1 MFEKIT
7 AKIISS
13 ENKSI
18 VLSFYNLELRLFAN
32 HLNFSVGL
40 VPVEVFTYLV
50 WNSETGPALFG
61 FCSEIERQAFKIL
74 IDCPKIGPVL
84 SMNIL
89 TQIPAKDLFLLIFQ
103 EDESALSKINGIGPK
118 SAKNMISFLKEKA
131 AQFLRKNIIVGID
144 SSENGKAFLL
154 DVKEALSSLGYS
166 SQEINSV
173 ILELSKDKNITSFD
187 QALRQ
192 AFSFFQKN

>member
-1 MFEKIT
+1 
-7 AKIISS
+7 
-13 ENKSI
+13 
-18 VLSFYNLELRLFAN
+18 
-32 HLNFSVGL
+32 
-40 VPVEVFTYLV
+40 
-50 WNSETGPALFG
+50 
-61 FCSEIERQAFKIL
+61 
-74 IDCPKIGPVL
+74 
-84 SMNIL
+84 
-89 TQIPAKDLFLLIFQ
+89 
-103 EDESALSKINGIGPK
+103 
-118 SAKNMISFLKEKA
+118 MISFLKEKA

>member
-7 AKIISS
+7 AQVVSS
-13 ENKSI
+13 DNKSI
-18 VLSFYNLELRLFAN
+18 VLSFFNLELRLFAN
-32 HLNFSVGL
+32 HLNFSVG
-40 VPVEVFTYLV
+40 PDFIEVFTHLV
-50 WNSETGPALFG
+50 WNSESGPSLFG
-61 FCSEIERQAFKIL
+61 FCSELERQAFRIL
-74 IDCPKIGPVL
+74 IECPKIGPVL

-89 TQIPAKDLFLLIFQ
+89 TQVLANDLFMLIFQ
-103 EDESALSKINGIGPK
+103 EDEKALSKINGIGPK

-131 AQFLRKNIIVGID
+131 AQYLKKNIVACND
-144 SSENGKAFLL
+144 NSKESQVFLL

-173 ILELSKDKNITSFD
+173 ILELSKDKSITSFD

-192 AFSFFQKN
+192 AFSFFQKT